1 MDGLLC
7 SSFPFVPGYSLD
19 ASGHLGESSRRSYH
33 HWLMLEILISVQQK
47 SAQDRKMTSI
57 YSVFERKYFDVKH
70 FRNYM
75 MYTIQNLCLCC
86 CVIRGVGNLIVCIN
100 FSRN

>member
-1 MDGLLC
+1 MLAGQFNMLPMLSLSLHGIRSVNASSIMDGLLC

-19 ASGHLGESSRRSYH
+19 ASGHLGESGRRSYH

-70 FRNYM
+70 F
-75 MYTIQNLCLCC
+75 
-86 CVIRGVGNLIVCIN
+86 
-100 FSRN
+100 